1 LIALRGEVVPW
12 VASDQGTVVVSE
24 VERYGWVSASKSCS
38 LFLDHRATSGGA
50 TMNKRIVGLTLALV
64 LVGAAV
70 SFAPSAAAEGSL
82 VQSATGSGNFV
93 TSSGFFRTFAFSV
106 LKYSDGSVQGEA
118 EVKNPVVGTLRH
130 FQVDCLSVRAGNLA
144 IVSGIV
150 TSAEDPSLVGAPAI
164 FAAQDNGEGAGSIPD

>member
-1 LIALRGEVVPW
+1 
-12 VASDQGTVVVSE
+12 
-24 VERYGWVSASKSCS
+24 
-38 LFLDHRATSGGA
+38 
-50 TMNKRIVGLTLALV
+50 MNKRIVGLTLALV

-93 TSSGFFRTFAFSV
+93 TSSGFFRTFAFSA

-164 FAAQDNGEGAGSIPD
+164 FAAQDNGEGAGSIPDQVSFGVFLNTGYTCETAPNALALSLLVPIDAGNVQVQ